1 MGTRLERVVLE
12 MDDRLSTPMALAT
25 SKTALLR
32 RELDGL
38 NGTSTRASAS
48 TNQLSRDVEK
58 ADSAFKRATPN
69 IDQYSGRLR
78 LVTEA
83 GLAMGPAVLPVMG
96 ALVPAAAGLT
106 TGMVGAAAAAA
117 VTALAFAGVGNAL
130 DALNTFQLEP
140 SAENFLVLQQAMD
153 ELGPSGENLVRHLDA
168 VSSEIETL
176 QRISGDNAF
185 PGVTEGL
192 DEILTL
198 MPRAQSLAAE
208 FATRIG
214 DLAADGGA
222 SLAGDDWEEFF
233 GFLEA
238 DAAPVFDQLARA
250 SGNVALGLANITVA
264 LAPLSRD
271 FAGGMLEASRSFAG
285 WTAESENF
293 EDFIDYVREVG
304 PQAVDFLDSLAAS
317 GVAVAQ
323 AVAPWGSTVLPAVT
337 VLLDLFTAVA
347 GSPIGPAL
355 TTATLAMLA
364 FNKAATAGQ
373 AIMGRVGPA
382 FGNAR
387 ASIGQ
392 MRADLGTVASGW
404 VLASSATDAESK
416 KMAAATDR
424 LKSNMAT
431 IGKGAG
437 VLGAVGVAASGA
449 AAGVGLQ
456 NTAMLGLAGTMAGPW
471 GAAAGAGVGLILDF
485 KAAQDAAAASA
496 KEFSATL
503 DAQSGALT
511 DSSTSWIRDQFK
523 PADLA
528 ALDEAGIGV
537 NELTTAVLGGT
548 DAYKKFADANN
559 LQTTTNGIGW
569 LTRDGADEASINM
582 YKLATAVDD
591 GQTAFQLLGPEIDS
605 TADSA
610 GAAVSSLQELTAAQ
624 QAQTQ
629 ASLAGIDAGTAYGA
643 ALAKAGKQA
652 ETSEQGFNKFTE
664 AGRNNRTA
672 MTQLVSAYNAQDQAT
687 KNSVKGY
694 QDARREI
701 AELGRGMGLTSGR
714 IRELQ
719 AGLEKPAALRVNTA
733 EAQAAIRAARESYNG
748 LPTEVRTHLRTAGV
762 PTTNAQINALVAKYK
777 LTEKQRT
784 ALVTLKDSASLGLGN
799 IIDLIRGIQDKS
811 VTVTTTHIMRTVEQ
825 TAAINR
831 ERANGGFQENGRLA
845 FADGGYGENGR
856 YYSREPMLVPG
867 GANILWAEASTGWEA
882 YISGKPG
889 QRQRNL
895 EILALA
901 AERLGAQ
908 VIPAAIG
915 QITAYASGGTTGT
928 GGAVRRR
935 SWEDGPVYNAL
946 WQSSRYTPK
955 ASLIAGMTEKQL
967 IRLGKEFDNISLKAL
982 TRFGRSIERAIDIKE
997 KERERA
1003 KETLDLWT
1011 NRRDQLQDSVR
1022 SSLTRDWQGSGN
1034 QDVWAAGAQEGT
1046 VAYANQQ
1053 WQQQK
1058 SDAKELAKAIEQLRD
1073 KGAGDA
1079 FIAEILS
1086 SPDPLAAAK
1095 VFAAESK
1102 TSLMSSQKLFTDA
1115 TRYTNAAA
1123 SAGGAIYSD
1132 EIRAATRQI
1141 QGIRDD
1147 IKDLNGL
1154 LKKQHKEAEAT
1165 RKKESAAKSAARGS
1179 RSQKRP

>member
-12 MDDRLSTPMALAT
+12 MDDRLSTPMALAA

-48 TNQLSRDVEK
+48 TSQLGRDVDK

-69 IDQYSGRLR
+69 IDLYSGRLR
-78 LVTEA
+78 LVAEA
-83 GLAMGPAVLPVMG
+83 GLGLGPSILPVIG
-96 ALVPAAAGLT
+96 ALVPAASGLA
-106 TGMVGAAAAAA
+106 TGMAGAAAAAA
-117 VTALAFAGVGNAL
+117 VTALAFSGVGTAL
-130 DALNTFQLEP
+130 DALNQFQLQP
-140 SAENFLVLQQAMD
+140 TADNFLVLQQAMD
-153 ELGPSGENLVRHLDA
+153 ELGPSGENLVRHLD
-168 VSSEIETL
+168 SISGEIETL
-176 QRISGDNAF
+176 QRISGNNAF

-198 MPRAQSLAAE
+198 MPRAQSVAAE

-233 GFLEA
+233 GFLET

-382 FGNAR
+382 FGSAR

-591 GQTAFQLLGPEIDS
+591 GQTAFELLGPEIDS

-629 ASLAGIDAGTAYGA
+629 ASLAGIDAGTAYGG

-733 EAQAAIRAARESYNG
+733 EAQAAIRAARDSYNG
-748 LPTEVRTHLRTAGV
+748 LPSEVRTHLRTAGV
-762 PTTNAQINALVAKYK
+762 PTTNAQIDALVAKYK
-777 LTEKQRT
+777 LTEKERR

-799 IIDLIRGIQDKS
+799 IINLIRGIQDKS
-811 VTVTTTHIMRTVEQ
+811 VTVTTTHVMRTVEQ

-845 FADGGYGENGR
+845 FADGGYGSDGR
-856 YYSREPMLVPG
+856 YYAREPMLITG
-867 GANILWAEASTGWEA
+867 GANILWGEKETGWEA
-882 YISGKPG
+882 YISGKPSE
-889 QRQRNL
+889 RERNL
-895 EILALA
+895 QILSMA
-901 AERLGAQ
+901 ADRLGAL
-908 VIPAAIG
+908 VIPAAVG
-915 QITAYASGGTTGT
+915 RITAYAAGGTTGNA
-928 GGAVRRR
+928 GPRR
-935 SWEDGPVYNAL
+935 SWEDGPVYTAL

-982 TRFGRSIERAIDIKE
+982 TRFGRSIERAISLKE
-997 KERERA
+997 KELDRS

-1034 QDVWAAGAQEGT
+1034 QDVWAVGAQEGT

-1095 VFAAESK
+1095 AFAAESK

-1123 SAGGAIYSD
+1123 AAGGAIYSD

-1154 LKKQHKEAEAT
+1154 LKKQHKEAEET
-1165 RKKESAAKSAARGS
+1165 RDRNSASKSAARGS
-1179 RSQKRP
+1179 RSSKKR